1 MRKLII
7 LLLALLIMGGCGA
20 EVDLPHNIGEGASA
34 PSLSVSDSAAVMLPT
49 AAPSPI
55 DSSRFISD
63 KLAAQAVAAATPY
76 DYPSELK
83 ALVLPHHGTAA
94 QLISSS
100 LATIEAMVAEAE
112 PTPPLII
119 IIGPNHANSG
129 HAVTASTRGWLSCY
143 GGVSVD
149 AALVESLAAQGLLQ
163 IDEQQIE
170 NEHSIGVL
178 APFLAYYLPDVP
190 VLPLIFHYGYDTAK
204 VAELF
209 AALQPQL
216 EAGALL
222 VASIDFS
229 HHLSVEQAAERD
241 AETEAA
247 LLELNSGRIAQMNS
261 EYLDAPTLLAA
272 LLDLAA
278 DNGWQPVIGAH
289 TSAAAIAGA
298 QQMDDIT
305 TYFCIGLGPAE

>member
-7 LLLALLIMGGCGA
+7 LLLALLVLGGCGA
-20 EVDLPHNIGEGASA
+20 EVDLPHNSGEGASA
-34 PSLSVSDSAAVMLPT
+34 PSLSVSDSAAVVLPT

-63 KLAAQAVAAATPY
+63 KLAAQAVAAAAPY
-76 DYPSELK
+76 DYSDQLK

-100 LATIEAMVAEAE
+100 LATVADAE
-112 PTPPLII
+112 TTPPLII

-149 AALVESLAAQGLLQ
+149 AQLAEDLAAQGLLQ

-190 VLPLIFHYGYDTAK
+190 VLPLIFHYGYDTAR

-222 VASIDFS
+222 IASIDFS
-229 HHLSVEQAAERD
+229 HHLSVEQATERD

-305 TYFCIGLGPAE
+305 TYFCVGFGPTE